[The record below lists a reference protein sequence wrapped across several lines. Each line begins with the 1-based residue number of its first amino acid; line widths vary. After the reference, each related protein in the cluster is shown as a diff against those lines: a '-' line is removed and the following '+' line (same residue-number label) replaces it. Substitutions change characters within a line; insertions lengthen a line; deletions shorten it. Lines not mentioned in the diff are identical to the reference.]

1 MFVFLHSLNYFDFIG
16 LNVKIYGYLTYLLDL
31 LLIIAVVLF
40 YRRDHYS
47 YTSFLAISLI
57 SVPLLSFIP
66 CLIENGQSPIESLK
80 AYSPYFLFLVYF
92 ILHAAKINENELV
105 LALTVFAVVRIL
117 ILVIQQF
124 TYPDY
129 MFSFR
134 PEGFDDNLGRYVQME
149 RRSGLYRFYIED
161 TYLSMFLVFYYF
173 EKIIKHY
180 SPKFLIL
187 FLIGLVGVYIDQSR
201 QFMFSTAVAF
211 AFVVLLLSGKR
222 TRVISVVVMSILAL
236 VFVAFS
242 SSLFGELSEMTVEDM
257 NEDNIRVLAY
267 ASFLFEVWGGP
278 LSVIFGN
285 GPVGNSAYGTQIA
298 SLASDFG
305 LYRADVG
312 IVGAMNAYG
321 IVSVLVLVAVYVVLL
336 VKYGKKLPIHI
347 KMYIVAAIV
356 NLPLVTVYTQRANWF
371 VFMAFML
378 YLSDLGIAKYEF
390 IKAKN
395 IRKSVSS

>member
-40 YRRDHYS
+40 YRRDYYS
-47 YTSFLAISLI
+47 YTSFLAISLL

-80 AYSPYFLFLVYF
+80 AFSSYFLFLVYF
-92 ILHAAKINENELV
+92 ILHEAKIKENELV

-201 QFMFSTAVAF
+201 QFMLSTAVAF

-222 TRVISVVVMSILAL
+222 TRIISIVVLSILAL
-236 VFVAFS
+236 FFVAFS

-267 ASFLFEVWGGP
+267 VTFLFEVWGGP

-321 IVSVLVLVAVYVVLL
+321 IVTVLVLVAVYVVLL